1 MARMAQPKRYPL
13 PPADFAIRGLP
24 IERISAG
31 EVVLRIH
38 RTALGA
44 LHFGKSGANRFDD
57 PQQVYGVCYVARTLE
72 GAFAETC
79 LRAVGTQFVATAFLK
94 ARSFTI
100 IEAVKDLQLVKVH
113 GPGLAR
119 LGATSVVTGGDHA
132 ISQAWSRAIHD
143 HPSAPDGLLY
153 RANYDNGEICA
164 ALFERCRNRLK
175 LGPSEPLLSNRVCL
189 AALLDRYKVG
199 LG

>member
-1 MARMAQPKRYPL
+1 MARMAQPKRYLL
-13 PPADFAIRGLP
+13 PAANFANRGLP

-44 LHFGKSGANRFDD
+44 LHFGNSGANRFDD
-57 PQQVYGVCYVARTLE
+57 PQQVYGVCARTLE

-79 LRAVGTQFVATAFLK
+79 LRAVGAQFVATAFLE

-100 IEAVKDLQLVKVH
+100 IETVKDLQLVRVH
-113 GPGLAR
+113 GPGLAQ

-132 ISQAWSRAIHD
+132 IAQAWSRAIHD

-175 LGPSEPLLSNRVCL
+175 LGPSEPLLSNRARL

>member
-1 MARMAQPKRYPL
+1 MRS
-13 PPADFAIRGLP
+13 F
-24 IERISAG
+24 
-31 EVVLRIH
+31 LRIH

-79 LRAVGTQFVATAFLK
+79 LRAVGTQFVATAFLE

-113 GPGLAR
+113 GPGLAQ
-119 LGATSVVTGGDHA
+119 LGATSVVTGETMRSHRAGRAPSMIIPPHRMA
-132 ISQAWSRAIHD
+132 CSTGPTTIIAKSASRF
-143 HPSAPDGLLY
+143 LTV
-153 RANYDNGEICA
+153 A
-164 ALFERCRNRLK
+164 AT
-175 LGPSEPLLSNRVCL
+175 G
-189 AALLDRYKVG
+189 
-199 LG
+199 